1 MHWYT
6 HYTRVYSRSVSTYV
20 FIVLSCSPFADVGV
34 PARVLSICVHLVCQC
49 ICVHREAVRCVHA
62 PHYSAVTTLTSS
74 SPLSLTTPP
83 FSSLPSLL
91 SSNACRSGLI
101 FFRRGVKGT
110 DKQGREIKYDFEQK
124 INSAVFPSL
133 QGGPHMNTIA
143 AVAVA
148 LRQVCYSF
156 NYDSD

>member
-6 HYTRVYSRSVSTYV
+6 HYTRVYSRSVGLYLQYFHV
-20 FIVLSCSPFADVGV
+20 APFASKFRCACLLEYLCASGV
-34 PARVLSICVHLVCQC
+34 SVCLCTSRSRLLCACISLFRSHHSHLLL
-49 ICVHREAVRCVHA
+49 
-62 PHYSAVTTLTSS
+62 PF
-74 SPLSLTTPP
+74 LTTPP

-91 SSNACRSGLI
+91 SSNTCRSGLI

-133 QGGPHMNTIA
+133 QGGPHMNTVA